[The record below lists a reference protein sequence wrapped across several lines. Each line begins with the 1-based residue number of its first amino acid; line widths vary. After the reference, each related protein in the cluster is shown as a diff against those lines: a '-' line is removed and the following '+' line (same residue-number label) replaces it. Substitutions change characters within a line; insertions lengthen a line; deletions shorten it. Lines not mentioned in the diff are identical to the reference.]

1 MTSRCSVLP
10 PIGAVLGNLG
20 FCAVMGVASAVAVEV
35 PAVAHTH
42 AATLRPKAV
51 ERTPAFPTARDGG
64 IQRFGSA
71 GVPANPRSE
80 SVMIYDNTT
89 GPGAEYY
96 SGQAGQ
102 EAVDD
107 VHATGSGYLR
117 RIGFEYVESDSLAT
131 DLEALVTVYDN
142 PWGLDIDLVRL
153 AGPYVVTGL
162 LPGRHFAHLDVFD
175 WVVVG
180 PDLWIGV
187 QFTRRS
193 TGLVINETPSV
204 GSSHD
209 YYLENG
215 NFFYFGGDPE
225 ANFSLQVE
233 VGGPAQTLSLDVHPG
248 SCPNPINVK
257 SQGTTSAAI
266 LGAADVIV
274 REIDTSS
281 ILLEG
286 VAPIGTAYE
295 DVATPASGDTCS
307 CTTAGKDRF
316 EDLTL
321 KFDTQ
326 ELVAALGTP
335 LPAEERVVR
344 MTGRFLDGTPFV
356 SQDCIVLKGLAAT
369 IANPPTILTVL
380 TTPFDRVQELEYEVS
395 ERSQVSLTI
404 YDVRGRVVQAIVREV
419 QPTGT
424 YLARWDAS
432 DSPGGVY
439 FCRLRVGESLGTL
452 KLVLIR

>member
-1 MTSRCSVLP
+1 VV
-10 PIGAVLGNLG
+10 I
-20 FCAVMGVASAVAVEV
+20 
-35 PAVAHTH
+35 H
-42 AATLRPKAV
+42 
-51 ERTPAFPTARDGG
+51 
-64 IQRFGSA
+64 
-71 GVPANPRSE
+71 
-80 SVMIYDNTT
+80 DNTT
-89 GPGAEYY
+89 GPGTEYY
-96 SGQAGQ
+96 NGQAGQ
-102 EAVDD
+102 EAIDD
-107 VHATGSGYLR
+107 VHAAGSGYLR
-117 RIGFEYVESDSLAT
+117 RIGFEYVEPDPSAS
-131 DLEALVTVYDN
+131 DLEARVTVYDN

-162 LPGRHFAHLDVFD
+162 LPGRHLAYLEVFD
-175 WVVVG
+175 WVEVG

-193 TGLVINETPSV
+193 TGLVINDTPSV

-215 NFFYFGGDPE
+215 TFFYFGGDPN
-225 ANFSLQVE
+225 ANFSLRVE
-233 VGGPAQTLSLDVHPG
+233 VGGPAQTLSLDIHPG
-248 SCPNPINVK
+248 SCPNPVNVK
-257 SQGTTSAAI
+257 SHGVTPAAI
-266 LGAADVIV
+266 LGTADVVV

-286 VAPIGTAYE
+286 VAPIRTAYE
-295 DVATPASGDTCS
+295 DVATPASGETCS

-326 ELVAALGTP
+326 ELVAALGTL
-335 LPAEERVVR
+335 LPAEERILH

-369 IANPPTILTVL
+369 SATVPTILTVL
-380 TTPFDRVQELEYEVS
+380 TTPSDRVQELEYEIQ
-395 ERSQVSLTI
+395 ERSQVSLMV
-404 YDVRGRVVQAIVREV
+404 YDARGRVVRAIVREV
-419 QPTGT
+419 QSAGT

-439 FCRLRVGESLGTL
+439 FCRLRVGESFGTL
-452 KLVLIR
+452 KIVLIR